1 MFEQSSNQIFELSSP
16 GKRRRQPLLQVLN
29 PLKRIGFW
37 PEICS
42 NRTCSIRDVVQV
54 KIFSSKLSGKNDK
67 NLIISIEAD
76 KKKPTCVDF
85 FLQFEGGLDKN
96 SAVSRNIVNAQVQ
109 KISML

>member
-1 MFEQSSNQIFELSSP
+1 MLEQSSNQIFELCSP

-76 KKKPTCVDF
+76 KKSRLVWIF
-85 FLQFEGGLDKN
+85 FT
-96 SAVSRNIVNAQVQ
+96 I
-109 KISML
+109 